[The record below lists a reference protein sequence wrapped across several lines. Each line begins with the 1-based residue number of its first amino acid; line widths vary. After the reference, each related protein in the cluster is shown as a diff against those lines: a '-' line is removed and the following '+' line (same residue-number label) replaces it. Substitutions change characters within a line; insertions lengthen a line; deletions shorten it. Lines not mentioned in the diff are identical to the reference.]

1 MKYIKGGY
9 EMITLKNHVGQITI
23 SRDYLI
29 SLIGNTVT
37 NCFGVVSM
45 NVANTK
51 QTLMAALPFG
61 ARQACDR
68 GISIS
73 TVKDKLFV
81 ELHISLLYGVNMN
94 AVVRAIVHKVSYT
107 IEESTGIKVEKVS
120 VYVDDLKV

>member
-1 MKYIKGGY
+1 
-9 EMITLKNHVGQITI
+9 MIVIKNHVGQITI
-23 SRDYLI
+23 SKDYLV

-61 ARQACDR
+61 DKQECEK
-68 GISIS
+68 GIQVRF
-73 TVKDKLFV
+73 VKDKLHI

-94 AVVRAIVHKVSYT
+94 AVVRSIIHKVSYT
-107 IEESTGIKVEKVS
+107 IEESTGIEVEKVS
-120 VYVDDLKV
+120 VFVDDIRV